1 MREEALR
8 ERKRQCRLWR
18 KQNAERAK
26 KRKKEQEKDKKKEA
40 VWEPMC
46 EEEKRKCVWEDESI
60 ENLWIFSEE
69 KLSLFLG
76 TVVYGCYNLQL
87 RRILSKY

>member
-1 MREEALR
+1 MREEALG
-8 ERKRQCRLWR
+8 ERKRECRLWR
-18 KQNAERAK
+18 TQKAERPK
-26 KRKKEQEKDKKKEA
+26 KRKKSKKKKKKEA
-40 VWEPMC
+40 VWEPMW

-87 RRILSKY
+87 RRIHTKY

>member
-1 MREEALR
+1 MKEKESAACEEN
-8 ERKRQCRLWR
+8 KRQSEQRR
-18 KQNAERAK
+18 EK
-26 KRKKEQEKDKKKEA
+26 KSKKKKKNEA
-40 VWEPMC
+40 VWEPMW

-87 RRILSKY
+87 RRIHTKY